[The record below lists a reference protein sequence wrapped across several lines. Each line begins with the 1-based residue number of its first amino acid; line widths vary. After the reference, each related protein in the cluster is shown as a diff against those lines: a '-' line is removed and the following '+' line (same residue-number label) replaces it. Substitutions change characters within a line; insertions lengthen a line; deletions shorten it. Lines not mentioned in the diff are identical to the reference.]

1 MEKDQ
6 YKDTLRESMQLQ
18 KDAAALARKLENS
31 VFGHQPLQEGEIE
44 KLQLSSTDSMGSR
57 AGIQNLLLRVRVFLK
72 TTETVESEAAS
83 LHEKCIRMQENLQ
96 GLIQEQDLHAPQEW
110 IQEQDLHAS
119 QKRIQQQGQHV
130 QQDLIQEQK
139 CHALQDRLSSLT
151 LTAAL
156 LTQTQAQAQTIAAS
170 YRELE
175 SALALAGK
183 ASGTTREVRLQE
195 AAAHA
200 RRLFSDAK

>member
-1 MEKDQ
+1 MEKNQ

-96 GLIQEQDLHAPQEW
+96 
-110 IQEQDLHAS
+110 
-119 QKRIQQQGQHV
+119 KRIQQQGQHV